1 MATTSKMTNKITVT
15 ESDFPPL
22 GGTVQKNSAV
32 QKSAAA
38 VTPWTTNKTKAI
50 IEKTRD
56 AVKIVPKEKVKER
69 SFLQK
74 YKDELILKEFSER
87 EEKRREMDRVDG
99 DQDYRLYEYEIEE
112 ARYRYW
118 SWEEEY
124 AYAHRRY
131 KLYQVWTGR
140 GYVDD
145 ETGKV
150 CILR

>member
-1 MATTSKMTNKITVT
+1 MAMTNKMTSKMTDKTLT

-22 GGTVQKNSAV
+22 GGTVQK
-32 QKSAAA
+32 SAAT
-38 VTPWTTNKTKAI
+38 VTPWSTNKTKAI

-56 AVKIVPKEKVKER
+56 AVQSVPKEKEKAKER

-74 YKDELILKEFSER
+74 YQDELILKEFSER

-99 DQDYRLYEYEIEE
+99 DRDYRLYGREIEQ

-131 KLYQVWTGR
+131 KLYQVWTGH
-140 GYVDD
+140 GYLD
-145 ETGKV
+145 ETTGQV

>member
-1 MATTSKMTNKITVT
+1 MTSKMTDKTLT

-22 GGTVQKNSAV
+22 GGSV

-38 VTPWTTNKTKAI
+38 ATPWSTNKTKAI

-56 AVKIVPKEKVKER
+56 AVKSVPKEKVKER

-74 YKDELILKEFSER
+74 YQDELIMKEFSER

-99 DQDYRLYEYEIEE
+99 DRDYYLYGREIEQ
-112 ARYRYW
+112 ARYRHW

-131 KLYQVWTGR
+131 KLYQVWTGH
-140 GYVDD
+140 GYVDED
-145 ETGKV
+145 GRV
-150 CILR
+150 VLI

>member
-1 MATTSKMTNKITVT
+1 MAMTSKMTSKIMVT

-22 GGTVQKNSAV
+22 GGTVQK
-32 QKSAAA
+32 SAAV
-38 VTPWTTNKTKAI
+38 VTHWTTNKTKAI

-56 AVKIVPKEKVKER
+56 AVQIVPKEKVKEI

-74 YKDELILKEFSER
+74 YQDELILKEFSER

-99 DQDYRLYEYEIEE
+99 DRDYRLYEYEIQE

-124 AYAHRRY
+124 AYAQRRY